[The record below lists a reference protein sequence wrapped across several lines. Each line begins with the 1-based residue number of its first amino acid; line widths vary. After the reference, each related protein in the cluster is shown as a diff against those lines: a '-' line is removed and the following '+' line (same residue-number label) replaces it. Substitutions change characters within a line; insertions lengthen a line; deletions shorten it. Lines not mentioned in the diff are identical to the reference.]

1 MKHSGIVSAV
11 ALLLAAC
18 GQATPAA
25 SDGVAETPAEE
36 AAAPVQSAAAEPVET
51 AAPAPGPETENDKKF
66 TGKTYTLEQ
75 AMSTE
80 VMGLKVGMTPEE
92 VISTLEGRGFT
103 PYGYAKPEEI
113 PQLVADTEFN
123 CKRGDEQRC
132 APGAMQQ
139 NNVLWLRPDPDNEL
153 KNETVLVVFYLDA
166 EKNPRAYQITYK
178 QNTNFSELIS
188 PKALDAM
195 ADRFGEPSYAHK
207 SEQQDGSVRG
217 ELNYYLQMPIPKGYT
232 PTKTDIRSYSETIT
246 SPRSIVWSR
255 LGCLTKQYADKLD
268 DLPNGCEEVMNGDA
282 NSQRLYDSLREEGH
296 GREVTEFLHITASGS
311 SLEVNMRMIMFPL
324 ALKLAKEEAKV
335 GNWIADQKAQRNKG
349 YDAPSD
355 L

>member
-1 MKHSGIVSAV
+1 MNKSMIISV
-11 ALLLAAC
+11 AALILTAC
-18 GQATPAA
+18 GEAATNEPESQADTPATSAETTTPEATPKAA
-25 SDGVAETPAEE
+25 KSDTP
-36 AAAPVQSAAAEPVET
+36 PPQ
-51 AAPAPGPETENDKKF
+51 PETDYDREF
-66 TGKTYTLEQ
+66 SGKTYTLDQ

-80 VMGLKVGMTPEE
+80 VMGLRIGMTPED

-178 QNTNFSELIS
+178 QNTNYSELIS

-255 LGCLTKQYADKLD
+255 LGCLTKQYAEKLD

-324 ALKLAKEEAKV
+324 ALKLAQEEAKV